1 MVEVQTVENNDART
15 HVGSRPRILAL
26 VLSLAS
32 AVAFALSMQ
41 AAWWTAG
48 EVSIGPFGARHCF
61 GGECRET
68 GLSWLGG
75 TEMWMRA
82 GVAGRAAGY
91 IAMFVLVIVAGALAA
106 KRVPRL
112 MAKASIVSILTATV
126 TGVYFAA
133 AFPGLGG
140 SALGHGIFLFAA
152 AIGLGIAGAVATL
165 RLSDPSS
172 APRSPR

>member
-1 MVEVQTVENNDART
+1 MVAVQTVENKDART
-15 HVGSRPRILAL
+15 HVRSRSRIVAL
-26 VLSLAS
+26 VLALA
-32 AVAFALSMQ
+32 AAAAFALSMQ

-68 GLSWLGG
+68 GLSWIGG
-75 TEMWMRA
+75 TDLWMRA
-82 GVAGRAAGY
+82 GVAARAGGY

-106 KRVPRL
+106 RRVPRL
-112 MAKASIVSILTATV
+112 MAKAAIVSILTATA

-140 SALGHGIFLFAA
+140 SSVGHGIILFAA
-152 AIGLGIAGAVATL
+152 AIGLGMASAVATL
-165 RLSDPSS
+165 RLNDPSS
-172 APRSPR
+172 EPRAPR